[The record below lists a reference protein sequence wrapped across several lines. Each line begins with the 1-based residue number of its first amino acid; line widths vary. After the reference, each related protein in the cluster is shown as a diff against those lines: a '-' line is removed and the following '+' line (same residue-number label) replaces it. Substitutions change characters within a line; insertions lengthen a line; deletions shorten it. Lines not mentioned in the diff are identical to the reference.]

1 MIDLSN
7 TFDTTNALSSM
18 FLWLMF
24 GYLSVLLNCDLQR
37 LIKKHPLVLHF
48 VGILAFFFLFTI
60 IDSSNK
66 TNVVNIWLKTIFIYL
81 MFILLVKSKWYFVVP
96 VLGLLLID
104 QTLKKDIAYRK
115 QSASDNDIS
124 TYESFAKEFSRVAN
138 VLIIIIIIVGTIHY
152 AILQKRE
159 YKDKFSWMTF
169 FFGFTTCKDYDPL
182 ATKRIEP
189 KTF

>member
-37 LIKKHPLVLHF
+37 LIKNHPLVLHF
-48 VGILAFFFLFTI
+48 VGILAFFFLFTV

-66 TNVVNIWLKTIFIYL
+66 TTVLNIWIKTIFIYL
-81 MFILLVKSKWYFVVP
+81 MFMLLVKSKWYFVVP
-96 VLGLLLID
+96 VLGILLID

-115 QSASDNDIS
+115 QATPEQDI
-124 TYESFAKEFSRVAN
+124 TQYESLVKQFSRIAN
-138 VLIIIIIIVGTIHY
+138 ILIICIIITGTIHY

-159 YKDKFSWMTF
+159 YKDRFSWMTF
-169 FFGFTTCKDYDPL
+169 FFGFTTCKAYDPL
-182 ATKRIEP
+182 ARTDAR
-189 KTF
+189 